1 MLDKVRDGLARQV
14 RVHDHRGG
22 AVEQLLL
29 RGEVVRRQL
38 FADLHVGH
46 GHGHVAVAV
55 AHEHVGRGAAVG
67 HAQRVRKVDAEF
79 FTALF
84 DLACA
89 RIAAHGGQ
97 KIRRYAEQAHVVR
110 DVASHAAEA
119 QLDLAGVRVLRAQR
133 REGVRADVDI
143 HAAADDGVGKIL
155 FVRHDVAFS
164 ELFVIKALGFILRLA
179 ADVNA
184 EALVELDVLLRDDDG
199 EVRIAAAERAEL
211 GSCHVGE
218 GVRQR

>member
-14 RVHDHRGG
+14 RVDDHGG
-22 AVEQLLL
+22 SAVQEVEL
-29 RGEVVRRQL
+29 RREVVRRQL
-38 FADLHVGH
+38 FANFHIGDRNGH
-46 GHGHVAVAV
+46 ITVAVAD
-55 AHEHVGRGAAVG
+55 EDIGRGAAIRHV
-67 HAQRVRKVDAEF
+67 QRVRKVDAKVAA
-79 FTALF
+79 ALL
-84 DLACA
+84 DLTRA
-89 RIAAHGGQ
+89 RIAAHSGQ

-155 FVRHDVAFS
+155 FVRHDVVFS

-184 EALVELDVLLRDDDG
+184 EALVELDVLL
-199 EVRIAAAERAEL
+199 
-211 GSCHVGE
+211 
-218 GVRQR
+218 